1 MNDRTY
7 TIRSKTIWNIAFLL
21 VVAVML
27 GFGLAFV
34 SPAAG
39 AELQAEGDITGIVT
53 LNGQAA
59 AGINVELRQRS
70 NAGADNPLA
79 SSVSDS
85 NGVYHFANQP
95 SAPNDAFYYIRF
107 AGAKNTLAA
116 WYTFPIIYVNGSEF
130 TVPAVE
136 MGDIELSQPQAGTS
150 LALPGTLSWKA
161 RRSGETYRV
170 FIYAKGKIDKVIL
183 DSGSLGPGTS
193 FTIPAGGLAEG
204 EYEAVVQVRD
214 AVVGYGQSQARY
226 QFTTGKPAAPVAN
239 TDPASGPAPG
249 SITTGSENNG
259 TENAGEQ
266 SSAGNAEVGTQNENT
281 GAAAEPGAS
290 EGAEAPPQLDLDV
303 KLSADKTSVGQGGRI
318 VYTIEVKNDS
328 DTAAEGVVVT
338 DRLPDGVTVD
348 SAGAKSS
355 TGSVEVSGNNVT
367 AQVGNLAPN
376 EKVVIEIPATV
387 SQDAGGSLSNQA
399 SVQYTGGT
407 SAVQSNAYIAEVAGP
422 TTGSSA
428 GQPAQP
434 PLSQP
439 AQPPATQPEA
449 PVANPPAAV
458 QPQQPEASQP
468 NKQVEPAPQGQ
479 PAAPPAKAPVKQPE
493 AKQSAPIPQ
502 TGGAF
507 PVALAVLLVTV
518 TLLARYLRGTRYR
531 RA

>member
-1 MNDRTY
+1 MNDRTF

-21 VVAVML
+21 MVAVML

-39 AELQAEGDITGIVT
+39 ATLQAEGDITGIVT

-59 AGINVELRQRS
+59 AGVNVELRQRS
-70 NAGADNPLA
+70 NAGADSPLA

-136 MGDIELSQPQAGTS
+136 MGDVELSEPAAGTS
-150 LALPGTLSWKA
+150 LALPGNLSWKA

-170 FIYAKGKIDKVIL
+170 FIYAKGKIDKVVL

-226 QFTTGKPAAPVAN
+226 QFTTGKLAAPAPN
-239 TDPASGPAPG
+239 TEPAQS
-249 SITTGSENNG
+249 SE
-259 TENAGEQ
+259 E
-266 SSAGNAEVGTQNENT
+266 SSAGGEEVGTQEENT
-281 GAAAEPGAS
+281 GTPAEPGAS
-290 EGAEAPPQLDLDV
+290 QGAEAPPQLDIDV

-318 VYTIEVKNDS
+318 VYSIEVKNDS

-348 SAGAKSS
+348 IEGAKSS
-355 TGSVEVSGNNVT
+355 TGSVEVSGNEVT

-407 SAVQSNAYIAEVAGP
+407 AAVQSNAYIAEVAGP
-422 TTGSSA
+422 TTGSPE
-428 GQPAQP
+428 GQTAQP
-434 PLSQP
+434 PSSQP
-439 AQPPATQPEA
+439 AQPPVTQPEA
-449 PVANPPAAV
+449 SVSNPPVA

-468 NKQVEPAPQGQ
+468 NKQVEAPPKSQS
-479 PAAPPAKAPVKQPE
+479 AAPPAKAPVKQPE

-507 PVALAVLLVTV
+507 PVVLAVLLVTV